1 MRRVVRRHLEVTI
14 SRRVVIA
21 TGLLLAPLIGVG
33 TAIAF
38 RPRPHVITVPSRAI
52 ASPKALDS
60 LRRMSDSLVAVIAQ
74 ESARFTGR
82 APLPFAVR
90 IGQPSLV
97 AFLPDSGDLNPEA
110 AALRREFLATLPQ
123 AARVAAALQFRFYV
137 RPSARLQ
144 LWGPDHAP
152 MGGTA
157 VNPEDV
163 GYLLAAPRYP
173 VVRLRGTYG
182 DSALADALV
191 RYAVLIGMP
200 RHLRQSS

>member
-14 SRRVVIA
+14 SRRLVIA

-38 RPRPHVITVPSRAI
+38 RPRPQVITIPSRAI
-52 ASPKALDS
+52 APSRTLDS
-60 LRRMSDSLVAVIAQ
+60 LRRASDSLFAAIAQ
-74 ESARFTGR
+74 ESAWFTGR

-97 AFLPDSGDLNPEA
+97 AFLPDSGDLDPEV
-110 AALRREFLATLPQ
+110 AALRREFLATLPHV
-123 AARVAAALQFRFYV
+123 ARVAAAHQFRFYV
-137 RPSARLQ
+137 RPSSRLQ

-152 MGGTA
+152 MRGTA
-157 VNPEDV
+157 VDPRDV

-173 VVRLRGTYG
+173 VVRLRGTYS
-182 DSALADALV
+182 DSALADALG

-200 RHLRQSS
+200 